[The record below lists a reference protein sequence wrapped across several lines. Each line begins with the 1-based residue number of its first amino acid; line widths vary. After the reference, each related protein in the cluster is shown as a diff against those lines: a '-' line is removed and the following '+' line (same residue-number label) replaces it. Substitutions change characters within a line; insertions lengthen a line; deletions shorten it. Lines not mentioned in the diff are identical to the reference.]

1 MNNDFLILP
10 LPDECRVKV
19 SNIEGYFL
27 HKEIQLG
34 MIFSSGTIYITFDNK
49 EERDNYLKNLDKLF
63 NTTSIQC
70 LISRYEFK
78 AK

>member
-10 LPDECRVKV
+10 NDVRVRL
-19 SNIEGYFL
+19 SSIEGYFSTYRETQIGVDFA
-27 HKEIQLG
+27 KET
-34 MIFSSGTIYITFDNK
+34 IFITFDTK
-49 EERDNYLKNLDKLF
+49 EEKDAYLKNLDKLF

>member
-10 LPDECRVKV
+10 NEVRVRL
-19 SNIEGYFL
+19 SSIEGYFSTYREAQIGVDFS
-27 HKEIQLG
+27 KET
-34 MIFSSGTIYITFDNK
+34 IFITFDTK
-49 EERDNYLKNLDKLF
+49 EEKDAYLKNLDKLF

>member
-10 LPDECRVKV
+10 NEVSRVRL
-19 SNIEGYFL
+19 SSITRYFL
-27 HKEIQLG
+27 HKETQIGVDYCNETFYL
-34 MIFSSGTIYITFDNK
+34 TFDNK
-49 EERDNYLKNLDKLF
+49 EERDAYLKNLDKLF